1 MAKAKRWLRRRG
13 RRMLFLALRTLAR
26 VAGFRHA
33 ATLGKAIGELEYR
46 IAWGRSRRCA
56 RDMALALGRPAGD
69 RWVAAQLRRAHHVN
83 AHAGLEIL
91 SMLDRKLPPQTL
103 ARHLVLEGA
112 EHLHA
117 ALAAGRGVILLGTH
131 AGNGILLGAHL
142 VASGLPVSMVY
153 RQSRMAPNEFLG
165 RGYASY
171 GIEAILAN
179 EGIRAYG
186 RMREAI
192 KRGSILFVTIDQGV
206 KRPQDGVPVSF
217 LGKPMSMP
225 AGPAQLARHTRAPV
239 LPLLATDCDGAWHFR
254 IEPPLPPATGRVGP
268 EVERLARAWERQPLL
283 YPALWSW
290 HHRRWRKLSFA
301 HETMPAWH
309 EGDPPCSTSTHRP

>member
-91 SMLDRKLPPQTL
+91 SMLDRKLSAAAL
-103 ARHLVLEGA
+103 AEHVVLEGS
-112 EHLHA
+112 EHLEA

-131 AGNGILLGAHL
+131 AGNGVLLGAHL
-142 VASGLPVSMVY
+142 AARGLPVTMVY

-165 RGYASY
+165 RGYRSY
-171 GIEAILAN
+171 GIDAILAN

-192 KRGSILFVTIDQGV
+192 KRGRILYVTIDQGV
-206 KRPQDGVPVSF
+206 KRPQEGVPVRF
-217 LGKPMSMP
+217 LGKPMSMA
-225 AGPAQLARHTRAPV
+225 AGPAQLARHARAPV
-239 LPLLATDCDGAWHFR
+239 LPLVATGCNGAWRFR
-254 IEPPLPPATGRVGP
+254 IEPPLPPAPGRVAA
-268 EVERLARAWERQPLL
+268 EVERLARASERQALL
-283 YPALWSW
+283 HPALWSW
-290 HHRRWRKLSFA
+290 HHRRWRKLAFDHA
-301 HETMPAWH
+301 TMPSWH